1 MADEYDELD
10 LFLPHHERQP
20 SKSAPLKRVDTHPV
34 VGPKPRRSSRPTRSR
49 TSIGAP
55 QELTKKRKV
64 APKVDVTQEKAVKK
78 QKSEN
83 EKGAA
88 IKVCLT
94 ILSGAYGLAERVP

>member
-1 MADEYDELD
+1 MAEEYDELD

-20 SKSAPLKRVDTHPV
+20 SNSAPLKRVDTHPV
-34 VGPKPRRSSRPTRSR
+34 VGPELRRSSRPTRSR
-49 TSIGAP
+49 TSIGVP

-64 APKVDVTQEKAVKK
+64 APKADVIQEKVVKK

-83 EKGAA
+83 EKGPT

-94 ILSGAYGLAERVP
+94 IMTLRCVRFG